1 MAGLVQ
7 LKATGPQDKFF
18 TDDPEFT
25 FFIENFKKHEN
36 FSRFNAELDFDEEP
50 EFDKT
55 VSCTIPQNQ
64 GDLIKGVHLSFT
76 LDALP
81 TNYTYS
87 ESIGYAMIE
96 HVDISIG
103 GQLIQTITSDMLM
116 IYSELFVTDSKQTS
130 LERLVGKAYTNNIQS
145 NVNALYGGLY
155 TQSQTATKYVVDI
168 PFYFHN
174 RPELALPIYMIDKQ
188 EVEISVKFRKCDDVI
203 FYYNS
208 GTVTYSG
215 NKYYGKIKN
224 LKLGVEMITLADKN
238 PRAKIDYRIT
248 QFQENIFEL
257 DYNENT
263 TEYTCNLTFK
273 NPVKELFFV
282 FKEKPKL
289 NSTELTHKCSVFDYD
304 SYRSTT
310 QENGVDISTNFE
322 ILKYLTLTLD
332 SDEVLNEITGDMIHL
347 RAIQPGK
354 HHSRSPVVRRFYTY
368 SFALHPEQHEPS
380 GQLNFSNIRH
390 QTLKV
395 KINLDKEYEG
405 VTDTSILKKELRVYA
420 SSYNILRVEN
430 GTTKLLFNL

>member
-50 EFDKT
+50 EFDKK

-64 GDLIKGVHLSFT
+64 GDLIKGIHLSFT

-81 TNYTYS
+81 ANYTYS

-103 GQLIQTITSDMLM
+103 GQTIQTITSDMLM
-116 IYSELFVTDSKQTS
+116 VHSELYVTDSKQTS
-130 LERLVGKAYTNNIQS
+130 LKRLVGKPYTSNIES
-145 NVNALYGGLY
+145 NVNALYGNLY
-155 TQSQTATKYVVDI
+155 TESQTSTKYVVDI

-174 RPELALPIYMIDKQ
+174 NPELAIPIYMIDKQ
-188 EVEISVKFRKCDDVI
+188 EVEISVKFRKWDDVI
-203 FYYNS
+203 FNYNS

-215 NKYYGKIKN
+215 TKHYGKIKN
-224 LKLGVEMITLADKN
+224 LKLGVETVILTNKK

-248 QFQENIFEL
+248 QFQENVFEL
-257 DYNENT
+257 DYNQHT
-263 TEYTCNLTFK
+263 TEYTCDLEFK

-289 NSTELTHKCSVFDYD
+289 NSSELTHKCSVFDYD

-332 SDEVLNEITGDMIHL
+332 GDEVLNEITGDMIHL

-354 HHSRSPVVRRFYTY
+354 HHSRSPAVRRFYTY

-380 GQLNFSNIRH
+380 GQVNFSNIRH

-420 SSYNILRVEN
+420 CSYNILRVEN
-430 GTTKLLFNL
+430 GTAKLLFNS

>member
-1 MAGLVQ
+1 
-7 LKATGPQDKFF
+7 
-18 TDDPEFT
+18 
-25 FFIENFKKHEN
+25 
-36 FSRFNAELDFDEEP
+36 
-50 EFDKT
+50 
-55 VSCTIPQNQ
+55 
-64 GDLIKGVHLSFT
+64 
-76 LDALP
+76 
-81 TNYTYS
+81 
-87 ESIGYAMIE
+87 
-96 HVDISIG
+96 
-103 GQLIQTITSDMLM
+103 
-116 IYSELFVTDSKQTS
+116 
-130 LERLVGKAYTNNIQS
+130 
-145 NVNALYGGLY
+145 
-155 TQSQTATKYVVDI
+155 
-168 PFYFHN
+168 
-174 RPELALPIYMIDKQ
+174 
-188 EVEISVKFRKCDDVI
+188 
-203 FYYNS
+203 
-208 GTVTYSG
+208 
-215 NKYYGKIKN
+215 
-224 LKLGVEMITLADKN
+224 MITLADKN

-263 TEYTCNLTFK
+263 TEYTCNLNFK

-332 SDEVLNEITGDMIHL
+332 GDEVLNEITGDMIHL